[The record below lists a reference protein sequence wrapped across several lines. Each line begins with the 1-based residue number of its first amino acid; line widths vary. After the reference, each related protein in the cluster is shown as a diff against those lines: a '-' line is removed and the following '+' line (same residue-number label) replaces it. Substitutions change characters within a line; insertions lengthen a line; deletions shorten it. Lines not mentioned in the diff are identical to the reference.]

1 LTTDDKQAAF
11 SVLAFVTFTV
21 VVGLAIVAP
30 WIATTYG
37 EPILIPYL
45 RLICVCA
52 CIELIAMPILG
63 LLQREMAFGK
73 VAIITTFQVSVGAVV
88 TIACAAVGL
97 SSMSFAWGWFASA
110 AAGTATAL
118 YLWPDHSIFRLIAG
132 GWRSVLIFGGYYGA
146 NQMLARF
153 YESVP
158 SLVLG
163 RTSSMDA
170 VGLYNRALTIC
181 QLPDKVFLSGVVA
194 VAVPAF
200 SAMKRDNSSL
210 KGPYLRGLSYITAL
224 QWPALAALAIL
235 AYPIVSVLLGP
246 QWKESA
252 TLIPII
258 AMALLFSFTFELNFP
273 VLVAIGAM
281 RDLFIRAMIVW
292 PVSAVI
298 LSVGAYF
305 GLKPMAFSLLFV
317 IPFQAYIAI
326 LAVRKHIEMSWHEIF
341 LPLWKSLIVT
351 LFTATG
357 PLTVVAFAGF
367 RFELSVIEGAIGGQ
381 LAAIGWLIGLWLTKH
396 ALLTELLSLIAL
408 LRNFRAGQLPLNRS
422 PRTKYK

>member
-1 LTTDDKQAAF
+1 
-11 SVLAFVTFTV
+11 
-21 VVGLAIVAP
+21 
-30 WIATTYG
+30 
-37 EPILIPYL
+37 
-45 RLICVCA
+45 
-52 CIELIAMPILG
+52 MPILG

-200 SAMKRDNSSL
+200 SAMTRDNSSL

-224 QWPALAALAIL
+224 QWPALSTLAIL
-235 AYPIVSVLLGP
+235 AYPIVSVVLGS

-273 VLVAIGAM
+273 VLIAIGAM
-281 RDLFIRAMIVW
+281 RDLFIRAVIVW

-317 IPFQAYIAI
+317 IPFQAYVAI
-326 LAVRKHIEMSWHEIF
+326 LAVRKHIEMSWREIF
-341 LPLWKSLIVT
+341 LPLRKSLIVT
-351 LFTATG
+351 MFTATG
-357 PLTVVAFAGF
+357 PLAVVAVAGF
-367 RFELSVIEGAIGGQ
+367 RFELSMMEGLIGGL
-381 LAAIGWLIGLWLTKH
+381 LAGLCWGIALWLTKH
-396 ALLTELLSLIAL
+396 PFWEELHRMVEIT
-408 LRNFRAGQLPLNRS
+408 LRNPILRRATARLTR
-422 PRTKYK
+422 